1 MAGMGYVCPVCE
13 DPQADG
19 HHLANHLAFTAMLG
33 DDAHEAWLD
42 DHAPEWADADPAALA
57 DAVVE
62 HATETVYPQVFEDTT
77 DDDSQGSHSAD
88 GRDHGHRHGDT
99 RDHDHGGSASLA
111 GDDVPTGGVADV
123 TDTLASDDDRSV
135 EAVLAEA
142 RSLTRTR
149 RAGEAEPTAGNDET
163 ADDTESTGNDETA
176 GDTESTGDDETL
188 GDETTTPADDGE

>member
-57 DAVVE
+57 
-62 HATETVYPQVFEDTT
+62 
-77 DDDSQGSHSAD
+77 DDSQGSHSAD

-149 RAGEAEPTAGNDET
+149 RAGEAEPT
-163 ADDTESTGNDETA
+163 TGDGETA
-176 GDTESTGDDETL
+176 GDTESTGDGETV